1 MILDRVLPRY
11 DVSERHAR
19 TLGVS
24 LDVAWRALWSAD
36 LAGGAVVRLLM
47 GLRALPAA
55 LLGPDTLRR
64 TPRRVRLEELIA
76 FGFGKL
82 AEEPGREV
90 VLGIEGRFWRP
101 LGNLDP
107 FDRTSFERPVEPGR
121 ARAAWSFALEPAGVG
136 RTRLTTETRVLCGDP
151 RSRRKFKLYW
161 LLVRPGS
168 GWIRRAILA
177 SVAREAGRQSRFR
190 HS

>member
-19 TLGVS
+19 TLGVP
-24 LDVAWRALWSAD
+24 LDIAWSALWSAD
-36 LAGGAVVRLLM
+36 LGGGAVVKLLM

-55 LLGPDTLRR
+55 LAGAGALRR
-64 TPRRVRLEELIA
+64 PPRRVRLEELIA
-76 FGFGKL
+76 FGFGRL

-101 LGNLDP
+101 LGNLEP
-107 FDRTSFERPVEPGR
+107 FDRTRFARPVEPGL
-121 ARAAWSFALEPAGVG
+121 ARAAWNFALEPAGVG
-136 RTRLTTETRVLCGDP
+136 RTRLTTETRVLCGDA

-168 GWIRRAILA
+168 GWIRHAILA
-177 SVAREAGRQSRFR
+177 AVAREAGRLSRSR
-190 HS
+190 HG